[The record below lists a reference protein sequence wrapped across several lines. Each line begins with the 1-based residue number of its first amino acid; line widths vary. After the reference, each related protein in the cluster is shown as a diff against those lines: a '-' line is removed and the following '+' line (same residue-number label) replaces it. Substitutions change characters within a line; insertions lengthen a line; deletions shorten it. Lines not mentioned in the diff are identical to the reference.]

1 MQLFF
6 FLCECVCVEIEFPNL
21 HVYYAC
27 KMTTQYDFNYFRI
40 SHDFSLIFNFFLSI
54 IMIFKPFLKPLND

>member
-1 MQLFF
+1 MQLLL
-6 FLCECVCVEIEFPNL
+6 FLFLFILSVCVEIEFPNL

-40 SHDFSLIFNFFLSI
+40 SHDFSLIFNF
-54 IMIFKPFLKPLND
+54 LKYNYDF